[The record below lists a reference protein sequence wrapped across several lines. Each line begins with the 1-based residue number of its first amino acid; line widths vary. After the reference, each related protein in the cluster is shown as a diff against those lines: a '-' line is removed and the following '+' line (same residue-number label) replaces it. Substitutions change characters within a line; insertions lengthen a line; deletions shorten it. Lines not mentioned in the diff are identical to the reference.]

1 MKRILFIEAITA
13 FAIGIIAGI
22 TLSLFRP
29 TEPRIVRKTETVNR
43 YVQSMPVDYAGM
55 VAAWNSPLAIE
66 GTMSGAWLN
75 VTATDGYKE
84 ARKGFEIAGGSSPRN
99 VIIGGIGVQTC
110 GMVPTYA
117 GHVGYYRMFY
127 GRFGAGGVFTASPVG
142 LGVYGSFLKMF

>member
-43 YVQSMPVDYAGM
+43 YVQSMPTDYAGM

-84 ARKGFEIAGGSSPRN
+84 ARKGFEIAGAPTPRN

-117 GHVGYYRMFY
+117 GHLGYYRLLW
-127 GRFGAGGVFTASPVG
+127 GRLGAGGVSTASPVG
-142 LGVYGSFLKMF
+142 LGVYGSLLYMF